1 MRVLVKA
8 RDRWFEAEPDP
19 VLPAARVVIRPSPEL
34 TRFEREYARSRR
46 TMSYLEAME
55 IFEALWE
62 EARALNPDFPTRD
75 WERDVAPDIELA
87 RVLNGLPAD
96 A

>member
-1 MRVLVKA
+1 
-8 RDRWFEAEPDP
+8 
-19 VLPAARVVIRPSPEL
+19 
-34 TRFEREYARSRR
+34 
-46 TMSYLEAME
+46 MSYLEAME